1 MIETTD
7 NSRVPWNFTDE
18 EISDIS
24 NLANKSIADLLA
36 GKNHKLLIFPN
47 NISESKDKIA
57 QEKIFTLDKEKEVL
71 MTDNILGFIGIN
83 NTQISICSRFA
94 KSSKKD
100 FFLHYMLCKA
110 LSINVFNL
118 EHSTAEDSILDFM
131 LYFFINRFRDA
142 MRQGIYKEYQRRE
155 YNDSNVRGTIDV
167 NRHIKLNYP
176 NTGKIAYHTRE
187 YCYDNHITQLVRH
200 TIEFIKSNP
209 FGSSILSYDEQ
220 VKSFVRQI
228 MDATPSYNR
237 SQRIFIMNQ
246 NIKPVHHPYFSK
258 YTDLQKI
265 CMQILRHDKFK
276 YGEEKDQIYGI
287 LFNGSWLWEE
297 YVGII
302 LKPILK
308 HYRTGM
314 KLFIDE
320 NGRKIQTIIPDFLS
334 ESYEDADKREIVAD
348 AKYMRLDKENNYGED
363 KANAVYYKTIMYMYR
378 FSSQRG
384 YLLYPLQ
391 TDDQNNDPNPKKDV
405 LNIIGTNSRLIKYG
419 MPIPQS
425 IDMFSDF
432 CKAMKERE
440 NNFLNNL
447 QEH

>member
-1 MIETTD
+1 
-7 NSRVPWNFTDE
+7 
-18 EISDIS
+18 
-24 NLANKSIADLLA
+24 
-36 GKNHKLLIFPN
+36 
-47 NISESKDKIA
+47 
-57 QEKIFTLDKEKEVL
+57 
-71 MTDNILGFIGIN
+71 
-83 NTQISICSRFA
+83 
-94 KSSKKD
+94 
-100 FFLHYMLCKA
+100 
-110 LSINVFNL
+110 
-118 EHSTAEDSILDFM
+118 
-131 LYFFINRFRDA
+131 

-265 CMQILRHDKFK
+265 CMQILRHDKFN

-348 AKYMRLDKENNYGED
+348 AKYMFR
-363 KANAVYYKTIMYMYR
+363 
-378 FSSQRG
+378 QR
-384 YLLYPLQ
+384 
-391 TDDQNNDPNPKKDV
+391 
-405 LNIIGTNSRLIKYG
+405 
-419 MPIPQS
+419 
-425 IDMFSDF
+425 
-432 CKAMKERE
+432 E
-440 NNFLNNL
+440 
-447 QEH
+447 